1 MLYKGGNNMK
11 KYLILAAVLLM
22 LTGCGKKDE
31 IIKSAGPDD
40 SNNDI
45 ISEEDM
51 AIVEI
56 SDSSEFEDELGIKID
71 STILSEDAT
80 LSILNGKIG
89 EISFVVTNVNGG
101 DTLCVLRMTKDADSV
116 KGLSG
121 YKDSEIKDPYTVS
134 VESGSGLV
142 DLECGYVEA
151 EGVTVYTFELNGTY
165 YAYNIGEGLSQMTI
179 SSMLDALFFAIE

>member
-1 MLYKGGNNMK
+1 MK

-31 IIKSAGPDD
+31 IIKPAGPDD

-89 EISFVVTNVNGG
+89 EISFVVTNVNGS
-101 DTLCVLRMTKDADSV
+101 DTLCVLRMTRDADSA
-116 KGLSG
+116 KALSG

-179 SSMLDALFFAIE
+179 SSMLDALFYAIE